1 VKIQLSFFQGFK
13 IRVWTAPTA
22 RAANDDL
29 VSKYPETNTDEEGE
43 IAFFLRF
50 ETQRYPT
57 QRHPKKPAL
66 KNGKTIC
73 CGSQNVMPSVVLS
86 CDGERAK
93 LSMKIKTEGNR
104 KYMDLMNPCRT
115 VEMLRMSDVSQVAK
129 TQSTTTSFV
138 SVRGVKIPVSV
149 VR

>member
-1 VKIQLSFFQGFK
+1 M
-13 IRVWTAPTA
+13 
-22 RAANDDL
+22 
-29 VSKYPETNTDEEGE
+29 SK
-43 IAFFLRF
+43 
-50 ETQRYPT
+50 TQRYP
-57 QRHPKKPAL
+57 KKPDL

-93 LSMKIKTEGNR
+93 LSMIVKTEGKR

-115 VEMLRMSDVSQVAK
+115 VEMLRMSDVSQEAK
-129 TQSTTTSFV
+129 TPSTTTSLV

-149 VR
+149 EM

>member
-1 VKIQLSFFQGFK
+1 
-13 IRVWTAPTA
+13 
-22 RAANDDL
+22 
-29 VSKYPETNTDEEGE
+29 
-43 IAFFLRF
+43 
-50 ETQRYPT
+50 
-57 QRHPKKPAL
+57 
-66 KNGKTIC
+66 
-73 CGSQNVMPSVVLS
+73 MPSVVLS

-104 KYMDLMNPCRT
+104 KYMDLMNACRT

-149 VR
+149 PVSVFPDKKKRNDRMMFAQSG

>member
-1 VKIQLSFFQGFK
+1 M
-13 IRVWTAPTA
+13 
-22 RAANDDL
+22 
-29 VSKYPETNTDEEGE
+29 SKYPETNTDEEE
-43 IAFFLRF
+43 ENSFFLRF
-50 ETQRYPT
+50 SEVPNETQRYPT
-57 QRHPKKPAL
+57 QRYPKRPAL

-115 VEMLRMSDVSQVAK
+115 VETLRMSDVSQVAK